1 MFVFLLKNVLA
12 GFRREQSLRQ
22 GLSTLGSPN
31 LGQEEYR
38 KRKVRQEI
46 IGINLWELD
55 NIPGHRKPHNR
66 CKHSAGWDAA
76 DEFIPATVTV
86 VTVLPPFDLF
96 PLVQVCII
104 GNWALYASGLY
115 DLFLWWPLWCQTQ
128 ASSYDV
134 KWKSL
139 SRIQIFVTPWT
150 VACQTPLSM
159 EFSRPEYWNG

>member
-38 KRKVRQEI
+38 KRKVSQEI

-104 GNWALYASGLY
+104 GN
-115 DLFLWWPLWCQTQ
+115 
-128 ASSYDV
+128 
-134 KWKSL
+134 
-139 SRIQIFVTPWT
+139 
-150 VACQTPLSM
+150 
-159 EFSRPEYWNG
+159 